1 MKMQSVLDTIRYELT
16 RRKISQRSL
25 EREYGWGHGY
35 LSNVLS
41 GRLDLKLK
49 TLFQVLEAFELATS
63 EFFAEIEEREQWE
76 ESRKKRKEREA
87 EGGERLVPP
96 GEMDHLF
103 ELLARA
109 GDVAKDL
116 RRREVEDEEPTPQPK
131 VEGRGHG

>member
-1 MKMQSVLDTIRYELT
+1 MQMESVLDTIRYQLT

-49 TLFQVLEAFELATS
+49 TLFQVLTAFDLKPS
-63 EFFAEIEEREQWE
+63 EFFAEIEEREEWE
-76 ESRKKRKEREA
+76 ESRRKRKAQGTGE
-87 EGGERLVPP
+87 GERLVPP
-96 GEMDHLF
+96 TEMDHLF

-116 RRREVEDEEPTPQPK
+116 RRREQDEQPPPRPQL
-131 VEGRGHG
+131 EGRGHG

>member
-1 MKMQSVLDTIRYELT
+1 MKMESVLDTIRYELT

-49 TLFQVLEAFELATS
+49 TLFQVLAAFELTPS

-76 ESRKKRKEREA
+76 ESRKKRKARGEVD
-87 EGGERLVPP
+87 ERLVPEN
-96 GEMDHLF
+96 EMDRLF

-109 GDVAKDL
+109 GEVAKDL
-116 RRREVEDEEPTPQPK
+116 RQREPEDGPPPRPK
-131 VEGRGHG
+131 AEGRGHG